1 MTPCRAHFAEPG
13 KETEQSPYQTKIIQA
28 TAANNILSDGRCYSL
43 ILKVL
48 WLKLLSSSRVV
59 N

>member
-1 MTPCRAHFAEPG
+1 MTPCRVHFVDLG
-13 KETEQSPYQTKIIQA
+13 KETEQSLYQIKNIRA

-48 WLKLLSSSRVV
+48 QLAVV
-59 N
+59 FF